1 MYEQEEEQRI
11 VKNTKQSI
19 QVKVTNTAMNSSSKH
34 HTNFGEDMM

>member
-1 MYEQEEEQRI
+1 MYEENEEQRI

-19 QVKVTNTAMNSSSKH
+19 QVKVTNTVMKSSSKH